1 MLSLLKLRF
10 KFILRDWP
18 MHLALL
24 GVNLLLIAI
33 FVGAFSDETQKIRMG
48 VVDEDQTPYSQA
60 LQDQINTEN
69 AYKMEAMTLEDGKK
83 ALKNR
88 EIGALVILPKG
99 MADGM
104 MHQKKYKI
112 QYYTSVN
119 DQKMIIFRHTLEES
133 LSLMENKLKLA
144 KFTQDYLKNQ
154 YQKTM
159 PLEELVARYDKNWQY
174 HKGFRVTSSSY
185 REENGSGYDNTT
197 HTVLGMTFFMSMYG
211 IFFTVGDILSDRKR
225 HTFERLMISP
235 VGKAKYILSSMVATS
250 VLGVFN
256 IALALKIGETLF
268 GVDYG
273 SHWGIIMLVVVAFS
287 FAVTAIG
294 LWLSSFLKTPE
305 QLGAVAPVVI
315 TSTSMIG
322 GMMWPLEI
330 VTNPALLFLSNLMPQ
345 MWAVK
350 GIESV
355 VMYQHS
361 GTTILLPLLVLLGMG
376 MAFLGLGIKGLKA

>member
-33 FVGAFSDETQKIRMG
+33 FVGAFSDEAQKIRIG

-60 LQDQINTEN
+60 LQDQINTGD
-69 AYKMEAMTLEDGKK
+69 AYKMEAVTLEEGKK

-88 EIGALVILPKG
+88 EIGALVILPQG
-99 MADGM
+99 MTEGM
-104 MHQKKYKI
+104 MNQRNYKI
-112 QYYTSVN
+112 QYYTAIN
-119 DQKMIIFRHTLEES
+119 DQKVMLFQHTLEER
-133 LSLMENKLKLA
+133 LSLMEDKLRLA
-144 KFTQDYLKNQ
+144 KFTQDYLENQ

-174 HKGFRVTSSSY
+174 HKGFEVTSSTY
-185 REENGSGYDNTT
+185 MEEKGSGYDNTM

-235 VGKAKYILSSMVATS
+235 VGKAKYILSSMVATTC
-250 VLGVFN
+250 LGVLS
-256 IALALKIGETLF
+256 IGLILKIGETLF

-273 SHWGIIMLVVVAFS
+273 NHWGIIMLVVLAFS
-287 FAVTAIG
+287 FAVTALG
-294 LWLSSFLKTPE
+294 LWFSSFLKSPE

-330 VTNPALLFLSNLMPQ
+330 VTNPVLLFLANLMPQ

-361 GTTILLPLLVLLGMG
+361 GTTILLPLLILLGMG
-376 MAFLGLGIKGLKA
+376 MVFLGLGIKGLKA